1 MKTMRRF
8 ITAALVA
15 SIASPAFAQTTAPIA
30 AAAEQALAAQLPQTT
45 TPPSS
50 PTPGR
55 PSGKKLVYTGAAVFA
70 GGMTAALYGFIRA
83 GNGEFATFGE
93 ATSRNKPL
101 GAAGLATAFAGGTMM
116 FLGSRAGRYAPSQ
129 VTINR
134 TEVAVGRTV
143 TW

>member
-1 MKTMRRF
+1 MNMRHL
-8 ITAALVA
+8 ITAAVIVTNA
-15 SIASPAFAQTTAPIA
+15 SSAFAQTPAPLV
-30 AAAEQALAAQLPQTT
+30 AAAEQAAASQIPQTAA
-45 TPPSS
+45 PVSSSS
-50 PTPGR
+50 PSA
-55 PSGKKLVYTGAAVFA
+55 PSGRKLVYTGAAVFA
-70 GGMTAALYGFIRA
+70 GGMATALYGFIRV

-93 ATSRNKPL
+93 ASSRNKPL

-134 TEVAVGRTV
+134 TEIAVGRTV